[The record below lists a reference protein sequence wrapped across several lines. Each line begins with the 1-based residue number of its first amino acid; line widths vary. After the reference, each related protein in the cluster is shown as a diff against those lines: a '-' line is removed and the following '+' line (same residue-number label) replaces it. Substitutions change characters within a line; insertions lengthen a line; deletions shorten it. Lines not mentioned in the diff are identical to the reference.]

1 MSIVIGINSFHA
13 DSSAAIFKDG
23 ELLFAI
29 EEEKLNRK
37 KHWAGFPEISIL
49 KCLEYTGINK
59 NMVTDI
65 TLNSDPTSNLHKKI
79 PYFFAKYMFG
89 RKKNEIFNRI
99 KNKITIKNFL
109 INKLSFNNKINI
121 HYIDHHLSHIASS
134 FYPSKFNEA
143 LAVSVDGFGD
153 FASVNIASCKDNEIR
168 ILDKIFF
175 PDSLG
180 IFYEAMTQ
188 LLGFESYG
196 DEYKLMGLAAYG
208 KPVFFDEILKKLFHK
223 KNILKL
229 NQKYFN
235 HTNINFSY
243 KFEGTPKQNK
253 IYNEKIFEIF
263 SRDLIKEK
271 KVELAASIQKIYEFY
286 LIKILKKAIK
296 MYKSDNLCLS
306 GGCALNSS
314 ANGKIKNELE
324 FKNIFIPYA
333 PADGGGAIG
342 SALAFIRRN
351 NNLTKFKNLNSPYL
365 GPIYNETDII
375 NEINKI
381 DQEKFIIKKYQNK
394 NELNEIVAEKISGGR
409 IVGWFQD
416 RIEFGARAL
425 GNRSILADP
434 RNKNIKNI
442 INLKIKKREDFRPFA
457 PSILSEFKSDWFVGD
472 NYSNYYMEAVLKI
485 KDEKKDIVP
494 SIVHV
499 DQTCRVQSVSVKNNL
514 KFYNL
519 IKSFYKLTDVPIL
532 LNTSF
537 NENEPIVCSPKEAL
551 ECFLR
556 TQMDDIAIDNFLI
569 SRKN

>member
-1 MSIVIGINSFHA
+1 MSEKDKKKKLTLTVSSKKTHVKVPNYTQSKGKTSVVIEKKPSRKWGGKKFQPKDIFNKPKLSNDIPFKKPTLDKSFNIRKIA
-13 DSSAAIFKDG
+13 EERATRRFNDSNEKNLQNKKSSLGREKTFTSRKQNKLTLSKALDDETFDGKERSLSAVKRARLKAKKTCDSSA
-23 ELLFAI
+23 
-29 EEEKLNRK
+29 
-37 KHWAGFPEISIL
+37 
-49 KCLEYTGINK
+49 
-59 NMVTDI
+59 
-65 TLNSDPTSNLHKKI
+65 
-79 PYFFAKYMFG
+79 
-89 RKKNEIFNRI
+89 
-99 KNKITIKNFL
+99 
-109 INKLSFNNKINI
+109 
-121 HYIDHHLSHIASS
+121 
-134 FYPSKFNEA
+134 
-143 LAVSVDGFGD
+143 
-153 FASVNIASCKDNEIR
+153 
-168 ILDKIFF
+168 
-175 PDSLG
+175 
-180 IFYEAMTQ
+180 
-188 LLGFESYG
+188 
-196 DEYKLMGLAAYG
+196 
-208 KPVFFDEILKKLFHK
+208 
-223 KNILKL
+223 
-229 NQKYFN
+229 KYFN
-235 HTNINFSY
+235 HTNKNFSY
-243 KFEGTPKQNK
+243 KFEGIPKQNK

-271 KVELAASIQKIYEFY
+271 KAELAASIQKIYEFY

-342 SALAFIRRN
+342 SALVFIRRD

-381 DQEKFIIKKYQNK
+381 DKEKFIIKKYENK
-394 NELNEIVAEKISGGR
+394 NELNEIVAEKISGGS

-472 NYSNYYMEAVLKI
+472 NYSNYYMETVLKI

-556 TQMDDIAIDNFLI
+556 TQMDDITIDNFLI
-569 SRKN
+569 TRKN